1 MVWYVCD
8 VSLSPFFLLLL
19 LSSAS
24 LHCLASASLHCL
36 LFGTFCLPSQPHPTP
51 LSLPPSFS
59 PFFLLLHIPSIQC
72 KQSLAAVQNARLDT
86 SCGVLEEGGTTR
98 GGGEGESEG
107 GAGAG
112 AGGGEEECE
121 EETKRNGKGLFGG
134 RKR

>member
-1 MVWYVCD
+1 MVCVRRFFVPFFSPLALVIRLIALPCIRLIALPFVWHLLP
-8 VSLSPFFLLLL
+8 SLSTP
-19 LSSAS
+19 
-24 LHCLASASLHCL
+24 
-36 LFGTFCLPSQPHPTP
+36 PHPSLTP
-51 LSLPPSFS
+51 SILLP

-86 SCGVLEEGGTTR
+86 SCGVLEEGGTIR